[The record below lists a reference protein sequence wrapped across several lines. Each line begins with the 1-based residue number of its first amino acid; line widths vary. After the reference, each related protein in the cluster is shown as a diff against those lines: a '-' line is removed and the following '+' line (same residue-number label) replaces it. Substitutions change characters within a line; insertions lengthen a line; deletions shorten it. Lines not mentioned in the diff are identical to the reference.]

1 MKTKKAATPAARR
14 TPRVA
19 ATARN
24 ATPATDETTPIVAP
38 TIDGTLAQAEA
49 ATIDVTFADLGLTAP
64 MLKALSDAGYK
75 RPTPIQAQA
84 VPLALKGRDLI
95 GLAMTGTG
103 KTAAFVIPI
112 IERLLGGPHRT
123 RALILT
129 PTRELC
135 VQVEESF
142 RKYGKHSGLGVIPV
156 YGGVGYEPQVKA
168 LRAGVDVVVATPGRL
183 LDHLEKQNVVLDE
196 VEILVLD
203 EADRMLDMGFAPQ
216 INRIVAQLHAY
227 RQTLLFSATMPP
239 EVEALARKYLRKPVV
254 VQVGRRS
261 GAATTVQHFVYPC
274 PKDKKTSLLTEL
286 LKKESLDSVLVF
298 TRTKH
303 GADRLVRHLHV
314 RGIKAEAIHGN
325 KTQNARQRALEN
337 FRNEKMPVL
346 VATDIASRGID
357 IDGISHV
364 VNYDLTHEP
373 ETYVHRIGRTA
384 RAGAS
389 GAAIALCDPEELP
402 NLRAIERLIRRA
414 IPVKTDHPIYSAP
427 TPKQFDHADE
437 RSGEQRHEHRPRRS
451 HAVAPQRHAAER
463 TPHTGPASSRGSH
476 ATSRASHAPSP
487 APTHARHAAPRAAAT
502 ATATASRPASSGRP
516 QRPGHRKGQGQPGRG
531 VR

>member
-1 MKTKKAATPAARR
+1 MKTKKAAESAARR
-14 TPRVA
+14 TPRTA
-19 ATARN
+19 AVARN
-24 ATPATDETTPIVAP
+24 APPPIEPPVASPAT
-38 TIDGTLAQAEA
+38 GTLAQAEA
-49 ATIDVTFADLGLTAP
+49 ATIDITFADLGLTAP

-75 RPTPIQAQA
+75 TPTPIQAQA

-112 IERLLGGPHRT
+112 IERLLGGPRRT

-142 RKYGKHSGLGVIPV
+142 RKYGKHSGLTVIPV

-196 VEILVLD
+196 IEVVVLD

-274 PKDKKTSLLTEL
+274 PKDKKTALLTEL

-303 GADRLVRHLHV
+303 GADRVVKTLERE
-314 RGIKAEAIHGN
+314 GINAGAMHAD
-325 KTQNARQRALEN
+325 KTQGQRTKALEDFKN
-337 FRNEKMPVL
+337 GKLRVL
-346 VATDIASRGID
+346 VATDIAQRGLD
-357 IDGISHV
+357 ISGISHV
-364 VNYDLTHEP
+364 INFDVPQQAED
-373 ETYVHRIGRTA
+373 YVHRIGRTG
-384 RAGAS
+384 RAAS
-389 GAAIALCDPEELP
+389 TGDAYTFMCADEIAMVKS
-402 NLRAIERLIRRA
+402 IERVIAQA
-414 IPVKTDHPIYSAP
+414 IPRISV
-427 TPKQFDHADE
+427 
-437 RSGEQRHEHRPRRS
+437 
-451 HAVAPQRHAAER
+451 
-463 TPHTGPASSRGSH
+463 
-476 ATSRASHAPSP
+476 
-487 APTHARHAAPRAAAT
+487 
-502 ATATASRPASSGRP
+502 
-516 QRPGHRKGQGQPGRG
+516 PGYDFGT
-531 VR
+531 